1 MNENMYKLLV
11 AMVGGLVGLISPIV
25 PLIIVCYLFI
35 IADVVSAY
43 QLGKRVTAKAKEK
56 GLPVTKDSGKFKT
69 AKAKVVIKTMTE
81 VSVLILLTY
90 LLDTKVLSQLNGLFL
105 ANYAAGIVCLLQL
118 WSILENSSSCK
129 GSRWAKLLQKIMV
142 NKAERHFD
150 INLEDLK
157 KDEKA

>member
-1 MNENMYKLLV
+1 
-11 AMVGGLVGLISPIV
+11 
-25 PLIIVCYLFI
+25 
-35 IADVVSAY
+35 
-43 QLGKRVTAKAKEK
+43 
-56 GLPVTKDSGKFKT
+56 
-69 AKAKVVIKTMTE
+69 MTE
-81 VSVLILLTY
+81 VSALILLTY
-90 LLDTKVLSQLNGLFL
+90 LLDTKVLSQLDELFL

-118 WSILENSSSCK
+118 WSILENSSSCN